1 MRCPSKVHLLSQN
14 NHGIQMT
21 KLQIQA
27 HGSFTPG
34 PPLPCVRRE
43 WPTNDRI
50 PLTLVRTGIAI
61 RINPDGHLE
70 ELISDLSG
78 ISLHRGLAGSEQ
90 ETPRTSRRPRG
101 PWKPSS

>member
-1 MRCPSKVHLLSQN
+1 
-14 NHGIQMT
+14 MT

-34 PPLPCVRRE
+34 PPPPCVRRE

-50 PLTLVRTGIAI
+50 SLTLVRTGIAI

-70 ELISDLSG
+70 ELISDL
-78 ISLHRGLAGSEQ
+78 AGGWRFL
-90 ETPRTSRRPRG
+90 RTDLVPFSATFKKEVG
-101 PWKPSS
+101 DGKT